1 MANRLRLDFQ
11 IDSAEERVQ
20 FLQEYLNSSNFQ
32 LVPLDADELE
42 TCANYILWGKDAE
55 GKNSV
60 QRKEVQIKTRY
71 GTWDAH
77 EDESLD
83 ALVESPTFS
92 EARLFQNA
100 QTRYKATQ
108 EVFSREKAFQQAPPQ
123 MVPVF
128 EKLFAQI
135 DRLELLLNFYDL
147 AHNKRKKPPRPELL
161 NKFSEE
167 DAAVL
172 RDEADTLNQFTYLK
186 LRHLLVELRRQQYTL
201 SDAYTVTIQR
211 HTPPLPILENAAAEI
226 RILPAGLYSKENP
239 IFQWPLRPTDLTED
253 EIQRAVHQLWKMREQ
268 PMNRFTFDFRNIEH
282 VYNLILQYG
291 QLYDGSLIEGIE
303 NDLPA
308 LLRTFE
314 FYIEIAQLD
323 PIQMDILRQKQAGK
337 KNKEVADFIN
347 QKYHRTYTPNYIS
360 TLFRQ
365 KIIKAINAAAAYH
378 ERIVENLCFEENFKR
393 CSSCGSLLLIDE
405 RNFIHRSR
413 SKDGFSN
420 RCKLCDREERKRR

>member
-1 MANRLRLDFQ
+1 MANRLRLNFQ
-11 IDSAEERVQ
+11 LDTAEERTE
-20 FLQEYLNSSNFQ
+20 FLQSYLQSDQFQ
-32 LVPLDADELE
+32 KKPLTEEELE
-42 TCANYILWGKDAE
+42 MCGNYILWGKDPE

-60 QRKEVQIKTRY
+60 QRKEVQIKTRN

-108 EVFSREKAFQQAPPQ
+108 EAFSRAKALQQAPAQLIPI
-123 MVPVF
+123 F

-147 AHNKRKKPPRPELL
+147 AHGKRKKPPRSELL
-161 NKFSEE
+161 GKFSEE

-172 RDEADTLNQFTYLK
+172 RDEADALNQFKYLK

-201 SDAYTVTIQR
+201 SDAYTTTIQR

-226 RILPAGLYSKENP
+226 TILPAGLYSEENP
-239 IFQWPLRPTDLTED
+239 IFQWPLRPTDLTKE
-253 EIQRAVHQLWKMREQ
+253 ETEKAVRQLWKIRALS
-268 PMNRFTFDFRNIEH
+268 NRFVFDFRNIEH
-282 VYNLILQYG
+282 VYNLILQYD
-291 QLYDGSLIEGIE
+291 QLYDGSLVEGIE
-303 NDLPA
+303 NELPA

-314 FYIEIAQLD
+314 FYVGIAQLD
-323 PIQMDILRQKQAGK
+323 SVQMDILRQKQAGK

-347 QKYHRTYTPNYIS
+347 QKHHRTYTPNYIS

-365 KIIKAINAAAAYH
+365 KIIKSINAAAAYH
-378 ERIVENLCFEENFKR
+378 EQIVENLCFEENFKR
-393 CSSCGSLLLIDE
+393 CSSCGELLLIDE

-420 RCKLCDREERKRR
+420 RCKRCDREERKRR

>member
-20 FLQEYLNSSNFQ
+20 FLQEYLNSSKFNA
-32 LVPLDADELE
+32 LPLDADELE

-108 EVFSREKAFQQAPPQ
+108 EVFSRAKALQQAPAQLIPI
-123 MVPVF
+123 F

-147 AHNKRKKPPRPELL
+147 AHGKRKKPPRPELL
-161 NKFSEE
+161 SKFSEE

-172 RDEADTLNQFTYLK
+172 RDEADTLNQFKYLK

-201 SDAYTVTIQR
+201 SDAYTTTIQR
-211 HTPPLPILENAAAEI
+211 HTPPLPLLENAATEI
-226 RILPAGLYSKENP
+226 TILPAGLYSKENP
-239 IFQWPLRPTDLTED
+239 IFQWPLRPTDLTQE
-253 EIQRAVHQLWKMREQ
+253 EAATAVRQLWKTREQ
-268 PMNRFTFDFRNIEH
+268 SNRFIFDFRNIEH
-282 VYNLILQYG
+282 VYNLILQYD
-291 QLYDGSLIEGIE
+291 QLYDGALVEGVE
-303 NDLPA
+303 NELPA
-308 LLRTFE
+308 LLRTFD
-314 FYIEIAQLD
+314 FYVEIAQLD
-323 PIQMDILRQKQAGK
+323 PIQMDILRQKQEGK

-365 KIIKAINAAAAYH
+365 KIIKSINAAAAYH
-378 ERIVENLCFEENFKR
+378 EQIVENLCFEENFKR
-393 CSSCGSLLLIDE
+393 CSMCGDLLLIDE

-420 RCKLCDREERKRR
+420 RCKRCDREERKRR

>member
-20 FLQEYLNSSNFQ
+20 FLQEYLNSSKFNA
-32 LVPLDADELE
+32 LPLDADELE

-108 EVFSREKAFQQAPPQ
+108 EVFSRAKALQQAPAQLIPI
-123 MVPVF
+123 F

-147 AHNKRKKPPRPELL
+147 AHGKRKKPPRPELL
-161 NKFSEE
+161 SKFSEE

-172 RDEADTLNQFTYLK
+172 RDEADTLNQFKYLK

-201 SDAYTVTIQR
+201 SDAYTSTIQR
-211 HTPPLPILENAAAEI
+211 HTPPLPLLENAATEI
-226 RILPAGLYSKENP
+226 TILPAGLYSKENP
-239 IFQWPLRPTDLTED
+239 IFQWPLRPTDLTQE
-253 EIQRAVHQLWKMREQ
+253 EAATAVRQLWKTREQ
-268 PMNRFTFDFRNIEH
+268 SNRFIFDFRNIEH
-282 VYNLILQYG
+282 VYNLILQYD
-291 QLYDGSLIEGIE
+291 QLYDGALVEGVE
-303 NDLPA
+303 NELPA
-308 LLRTFE
+308 LLRTFD
-314 FYIEIAQLD
+314 FYVEIAQLD
-323 PIQMDILRQKQAGK
+323 PIQMDILRQKQEGK

-365 KIIKAINAAAAYH
+365 KIIKSINAAAAYH
-378 ERIVENLCFEENFKR
+378 EQIVENLCFEENFKR
-393 CSSCGSLLLIDE
+393 CSMCGDLLLIDE

-420 RCKLCDREERKRR
+420 RCKRCDREERKRR

>member
-20 FLQEYLNSSNFQ
+20 FLQEYLRSSKFNV
-32 LVPLDADELE
+32 LPLDADELE
-42 TCANYILWGKDAE
+42 TCANYVLWGKDAE

-60 QRKEVQIKTRY
+60 QRKEVQIKTRH

-100 QTRYKATQ
+100 QTHYKATQ
-108 EVFSREKAFQQAPPQ
+108 EVFSREKAFQQAPAQ
-123 MVPVF
+123 MIPVF

-172 RDEADTLNQFTYLK
+172 RDEADTLNQFKYLK

-201 SDAYTVTIQR
+201 SDAYTTTIQR
-211 HTPPLPILENAAAEI
+211 HTPPLPILENAATEI
-226 RILPAGLYSKENP
+226 TILPAGLYSKENP
-239 IFQWPLRPTDLTED
+239 IFQWPLRPIDLTKE
-253 EIQRAVHQLWKMREQ
+253 EIEKAVRQLWKTRENS
-268 PMNRFTFDFRNIEH
+268 NRFVFDFRNIEH
-282 VYNLILQYG
+282 VYNLVLQYD
-291 QLYDGSLIEGIE
+291 QLYDGSLVEGIE
-303 NDLPA
+303 NELPA
-308 LLRTFE
+308 LLRTFD
-314 FYIEIAQLD
+314 FYVEIAQLE
-323 PIQMDILRQKQAGK
+323 PIQMDILRQKRAGK

-347 QKYHRTYTPNYIS
+347 EKYHRTYTPNYIS

-365 KIIKAINAAAAYH
+365 KIIKSINAAAAYH
-378 ERIVENLCFEENFKR
+378 EQVVENLCFEENFKR
-393 CSSCGSLLLIDE
+393 CSSCGDLLLIDE

-420 RCKLCDREERKRR
+420 RCKRCDREERKRR